1 MIKILPILLFCRK
14 KVVNLQPEN
23 KTLIVMKHYLIIAL
37 SLLFS
42 VALTAQEMEEI
53 SWQEREA
60 NIRQMFSEIDQME
73 DNDAITRMADSIQR
87 EMIEILMYEDFPF
100 DYEFDLLPNV
110 GCVVSDDGLLYMY
123 SWNVS
128 LKDQNNTSQFYALCY
143 NKALGVTYV
152 LAQGIPS
159 VPSEKAKI
167 ADTEWYGAMYY
178 KITPIHVKDDI
189 GYLLLGYAPIDNT
202 RQYKVIDVMS
212 VNKRGIKFGNNIFQ
226 KEDGKKYSR
235 IVFQYGRDVQ
245 MSLEIDKK
253 KKKILF
259 DHLVE
264 IGQDENGKPIMGPD
278 MSVDSFVLKKGM
290 WIFKGDVDAKN
301 PREKKK

>member
-1 MIKILPILLFCRK
+1 MLFCRK
-14 KVVNLQPEN
+14 KVVNLHPEN
-23 KTLIVMKHYLIIAL
+23 KTLQTMKHYLLIAL
-37 SLLFS
+37 ALVFS
-42 VALTAQEMEEI
+42 VAVYAQEGEEI

-60 NIRQMFSEIDQME
+60 NIRQMFSEIDQMD

-123 SWNVS
+123 SWNVP

-152 LAQGIPS
+152 FAQGIPK
-159 VPSEKAKI
+159 VPNEKGNI
-167 ADTEWYGAMYY
+167 AESDWYGAMYY
-178 KITPIHVKDDI
+178 KITPIRVKDNI
-189 GYLLLGYAPIDNT
+189 GYLLLGYAPIDNN
-202 RQYKVIDVMS
+202 RQYKIIDVMTC
-212 VNKRGIKFGNNIFQ
+212 NKRNVKFGSNIFQ

-235 IVFQYGRDVQ
+235 IVFQYGRNVQ
-245 MSLEIDKK
+245 MSLEMDKK

-259 DHLVE
+259 DHLTE
-264 IGQDENGKPIMGPD
+264 IGRDEDGKPIMGPD
-278 MSVDSFVLKKGM
+278 MSVDAFVLKKGL
-290 WIFKGDVDAKN
+290 WVFKGDVDAKN